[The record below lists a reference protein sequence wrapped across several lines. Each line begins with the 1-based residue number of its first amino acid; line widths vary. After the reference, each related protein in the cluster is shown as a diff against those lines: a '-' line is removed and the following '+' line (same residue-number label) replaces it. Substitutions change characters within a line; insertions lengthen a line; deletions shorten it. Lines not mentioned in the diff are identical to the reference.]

1 MAKPLSYIEISKS
14 ALISNLT
21 SFRRFLPPQSRLAAV
36 IKGNAYGHGQNEV
49 AKIIEKHVDYFQL
62 DGIEELRLL
71 RKISNKPVLVLGY
84 IQPSDLE
91 EAIKLN
97 AELGVYDLSIAKKLN
112 AIAQKLH
119 KKPKIHVKID
129 AYLGRQGILPGD
141 ILEFSKILRTLKN
154 TEVAAAYSHFANIE
168 DTIDDTHAQKQI
180 ETFENAVEIMRA
192 NGFEK
197 IQTHMSATSG
207 ALVYEG
213 RKLRS
218 QIVRIGIGLYGLWPS
233 KPLEKKY
240 SKKIILKPVLR
251 LISKIAQVKELPP
264 GHTVGYGLT
273 YTTWRKTRIAV
284 IPLGYSDGL
293 DRRMTNN
300 GHVLIHG
307 RRCPIIGRIAMNM
320 FVVDVTRAQNAR
332 ANDEVVIIGRQKNEI
347 ISAEE
352 IANNIDTINYEI
364 TTRLSPLLPKIL
376 KK

>member
-14 ALISNLT
+14 ALISNLAN
-21 SFRRFLPPQSRLAAV
+21 FRRFLPPQSRLAAV

-49 AKIIEKHVDYFQL
+49 VKAIEKHVDYFQL

-71 RKISNKPVLVLGY
+71 REVTRKPVLVLGY
-84 IQPSDLE
+84 IQPSDLA
-91 EAIKLN
+91 EAVRLN
-97 AELGVYDLSIAKKLN
+97 AELGIYDISIAKKLN
-112 AIAQKLH
+112 KLAKKLG
-119 KKPKIHVKID
+119 KKPKVHIKID
-129 AYLGRQGILPGD
+129 AYLGRQGILPAD

-154 TEVAAAYSHFANIE
+154 IEVVAAYSHFANIE
-168 DTIDDTHAQKQI
+168 DTADDTHARKQI

-207 ALVYEG
+207 ALVFEG
-213 RKLRS
+213 RELRS

-233 KPLEKKY
+233 EALEKKY
-240 SKKIILKPVLR
+240 SKKIKLTPALR
-251 LISKIAQVKELPP
+251 LMTNIVQVKELPP

-273 YTTWRKTRIAV
+273 FTTWRKTRIAV

-307 RRCPIIGRIAMNM
+307 RRCPIIGRVAMNM
-320 FVVDVTRAQNAR
+320 FVVDVTRVPNTR
-332 ANDEVVIIGRQKNEI
+332 ANDEVVIIGRQKNEN

-352 IANNIDTINYEI
+352 IATKIDTINYGI
-364 TTRLSPLLPKIL
+364 TTHLSPLLPKIV